1 MKIVFDYIYSNPL
14 KRGWCF
20 ICTDTIAECRLQI
33 SVTHTMV
40 TLQQG
45 VECVKSDGSAT
56 QQYHGGFNFHG
67 PENSRRKIRFL
78 LEPKSK
84 LIFYQNLNQFM
95 GLNSTDTVTK
105 ILSFKYLV
113 WVGMNSTKE
122 CVKIFEC
129 CMNDMVTSI
138 THLNIFGTNRW
149 GIVLW

>member
-1 MKIVFDYIYSNPL
+1 MLAHSTLHKYDISL
-14 KRGWCF
+14 KNVVVA
-20 ICTDTIAECRLQI
+20 IAECRLQI

-40 TLQQG
+40 PLQQG
-45 VECVKSDGSAT
+45 VECAKSDGSAT
-56 QQYHGGFNFHG
+56 QQQHGGFNFHG
-67 PENSRRKIRFL
+67 PKISRRKIRFL

-105 ILSFKYLV
+105 IFKLYFV
-113 WVGMNSTKE
+113 WVGMDSTKE
-122 CVKIFEC
+122 RVKIFEF

-138 THLNIFGTNRW
+138 THLNICGTNRR